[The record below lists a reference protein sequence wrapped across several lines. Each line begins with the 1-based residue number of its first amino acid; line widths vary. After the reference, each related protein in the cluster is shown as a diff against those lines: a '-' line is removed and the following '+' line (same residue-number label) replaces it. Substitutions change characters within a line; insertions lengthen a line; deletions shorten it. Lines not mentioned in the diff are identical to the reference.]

1 LSSLR
6 ETCPVTWL
14 MTLDPVTSHVE
25 ALAWGL
31 VVLFTLGL
39 VAGILLGR
47 K

>member
-1 LSSLR
+1 
-6 ETCPVTWL
+6 VTFL
-14 MTLDPVTSHVE
+14 ALVDPTTSHVE
-25 ALAWGL
+25 SLAFGL